1 MTSAPTLSLADAT
14 TMAARLRENVA
25 KAVFGQEQLITEALC
40 CLLSGGHILMTGA
53 PGLAKTTLVRVFA
66 RHLGVAFARIQF
78 TPDLLPS
85 DIVGSEILNMDTATG
100 QRHFS
105 FAGGP
110 VFTNLLLADEINRAS
125 PRTQSALLEAMQERC
140 VTVAGKQHVLPQPFM
155 VFATQNPF
163 ESEGTFPL
171 PEAQLDR
178 FLLHTLV
185 AYPDAESES
194 RILAEH
200 AAGKLV
206 GEQHGVQSAQ
216 HEQTSHAQIADL
228 ISCVRHVHVDE
239 AVITGIRDLVRSTR
253 PEDDLCPDQLKQV
266 IWYGAG
272 PRAGLSLISVSRAL
286 ALLEGQDSVRWEH
299 VRRLARPAL
308 RHRMCLTAQGARDEM
323 SADTVIGNLLE
334 RCEENHKNLARG
346 LKSS

>member
-1 MTSAPTLSLADAT
+1 
-14 TMAARLRENVA
+14 
-25 KAVFGQEQLITEALC
+25 
-40 CLLSGGHILMTGA
+40 
-53 PGLAKTTLVRVFA
+53 
-66 RHLGVAFARIQF
+66 
-78 TPDLLPS
+78 
-85 DIVGSEILNMDTATG
+85 
-100 QRHFS
+100 
-105 FAGGP
+105 
-110 VFTNLLLADEINRAS
+110 
-125 PRTQSALLEAMQERC
+125 MQERC

-185 AYPDAESES
+185 SYPDAESES

-200 AAGKLV
+200 AAGQLV
-206 GEQHGVQSAQ
+206 GEQHGAQSAQ

-228 ISCVRHVHVDE
+228 IACVRHVHVDE